1 MIFKNNKELKQND
14 FINEKELQTYFEKN
28 LSSILDYKFIE
39 TEFTVGNFRIDTLA
53 FDEETKSFRIIEYK
67 NVRNHSLVDQG
78 ITYLKLLFE
87 RKADFVLKYNVKTN
101 SNLGIDDIDWSQSRV
116 IFVSPIYTSYQLNA
130 TDFKKMP
137 FELIKVTRY
146 EEDIIDIE
154 FIKKTSNVNLS
165 DLQIDFG
172 VEEINREIK
181 VYTEEDHTNRVPE
194 KIKEIY
200 FELRDRILALD
211 DIDIDVKKVYIA
223 FKGSKNIVDIELM
236 KSKLIMYIN
245 MKEGTLED
253 KAGISNN
260 LANVGH
266 HGNGDYCVDINN
278 IEQIDDL
285 IPLIKQSLNVNRK

>member
-1 MIFKNNKELKQND
+1 MIVKNNEELKQND
-14 FINEKELQTYFEKN
+14 FVNEKELQTYFEKN

-78 ITYLKLLFE
+78 ITYLKLLLE

-116 IFVSPIYTSYQLNA
+116 IFVSPIYTPYQLNA

-154 FIKKTSNVNLS
+154 FIKKNSNVNLS

-200 FELRDRILALD
+200 FELRDRILELD
-211 DIDIDVKKVYIA
+211 DVDIDVKKVYIA

-236 KSKLIMYIN
+236 KSKLIMFIN

-253 KAGISNN
+253 KAGITNN
-260 LANVGH
+260 LVNVGH
-266 HGNGDYCVDINN
+266 HGNGDYCVDINK